1 MLKIPNEV
9 IFSVLRT
16 LKGANP
22 GDTYYE
28 NYLWHYNK
36 RKETFF
42 DIYHFSWAR
51 AIEHKPKRILEIGV
65 RTGLS
70 LCQLLSAYIDYS
82 GIEKIVLCDVFN
94 DGFISPELVKYN
106 LKTLNIPVE
115 EKLEFLVGDS
125 KQKITEFKANNP
137 GVQFDYILVDGDH
150 TKEGAIADLRNV
162 KDLAAPGGVIVF
174 DDISP
179 DGMDLLDV
187 WEMFKSECQD
197 EFEWHQ
203 DMNGKGLG
211 WGIKK

>member
-16 LKGANP
+16 LKKANP

-42 DIYHFSWAR
+42 DIYHFAWAW
-51 AIEHKPKRILEIGV
+51 AIEHQPKRILEIGT

-70 LCQLLSAYIDYS
+70 LCQLLSAYMDSKI
-82 GIEKIVLCDVFN
+82 IERIVSCDLFN
-94 DGFISPELVKYN
+94 DGFISPELVQYN
-106 LKTLNIPVE
+106 LRYLGIPE
-115 EKLEFLVGDS
+115 ETINKIEFKIGDS
-125 KQKITEFKANNP
+125 KTTVPLLTERE
-137 GVQFDYILVDGDH
+137 FDYILVDGDH
-150 TKEGAIADLRNV
+150 SKEGARIDLDNV
-162 KDLAAPGGVIVF
+162 KTMCAKDGVIVF

-187 WEMFKSECQD
+187 WTEFKNKYAQ
-197 EFEWHQ
+197 EFDFNE
-203 DMNGKGLG
+203 NLSGKGIG
-211 WGIKK
+211 WAIRK